1 MSLMSGIDS
10 GIPESAISPSNIIP
24 LFEKQRGLRFH
35 AWKLFATM
43 LVHLLTVPAFLVRF
57 GILVYRGQLS
67 NKENRKL
74 LVSFAMSALA
84 YTMSVACIALK
95 FTVLKDNNIVEVS
108 EACMPAG
115 MLILLAFVQGV
126 LVSFEPTRK
135 NDPRGKLTFMDRLE
149 AVLVPLNADRFTLP
163 NRELTRAVDDI
174 IKSIS

>member
-1 MSLMSGIDS
+1 MNQGPRPHGKDINGPVDMRGGTEPRTHERMHTIPAPSNSSNSPLHSDVKMPFRKFASVELGNQSSGMGAQDGPRRMSLMSGIDS

-84 YTMSVACIALK
+84 YTM
-95 FTVLKDNNIVEVS
+95 
-108 EACMPAG
+108 
-115 MLILLAFVQGV
+115 
-126 LVSFEPTRK
+126 
-135 NDPRGKLTFMDRLE
+135 
-149 AVLVPLNADRFTLP
+149 
-163 NRELTRAVDDI
+163 
-174 IKSIS
+174 